1 MRITSTDK
9 TNNRKRKRAMYL
21 AASALAVTA
30 SLAGAGA
37 LADHK
42 NYGHHDRGYDRYDRG
57 YEHHNRS
64 CRQDHYRYGPTYWNH
79 QQKVRVKIPVRDH
92 GPETLPIGRLIMQ
105 NSDIDLDRYRLVAVV
120 TKNGRFSNG
129 YASLRTGN
137 SKSHR
142 YFLGARE
149 KTRIPAPSHADR
161 KWRRRLGPGTH
172 VRSVTAVLEPRHG
185 WSYRQP
191 THRRHASSHDHRYES
206 IQGAPWLGLAWMI
219 ANAEDDKKER
229 KQARRLGKLRSEQAR
244 TEAELAETQRKLD
257 RSRERNKRL
266 KDQRA
271 RLAEELAH
279 ERVETRP
286 RKRDNGE
293 GHRSGSRRGER
304 VIESD
309 VKRTVRYVTSAS

>member
-9 TNNRKRKRAMYL
+9 TNNRKKKRAMHL

-42 NYGHHDRGYDRYDRG
+42 HQGNYDREYDRGYGHHDQGYK
-57 YEHHNRS
+57 
-64 CRQDHYRYGPTYWNH
+64 QDHYRYGPIYWNH

-120 TKNGRFSNG
+120 TNNGRFSNG

-149 KTRIPAPSHADR
+149 TTRIPAPSRADR
-161 KWRRRLGPGTH
+161 KWRLRLGPGTQ
-172 VRSVTAVLEPRHG
+172 VRSVTAVP
-185 WSYRQP
+185 P
-191 THRRHASSHDHRYES
+191 MSS
-206 IQGAPWLGLAWMI
+206 
-219 ANAEDDKKER
+219 
-229 KQARRLGKLRSEQAR
+229 
-244 TEAELAETQRKLD
+244 
-257 RSRERNKRL
+257 
-266 KDQRA
+266 
-271 RLAEELAH
+271 
-279 ERVETRP
+279 
-286 RKRDNGE
+286 
-293 GHRSGSRRGER
+293 
-304 VIESD
+304 
-309 VKRTVRYVTSAS
+309 